1 MPGTFESVVK
11 CDIPPVKNYFLDA
24 DNNDAC
30 KYILMSILNVLFL
43 EFILCIV
50 LVLSKILQAILFS
63 HYYLLQNALI
73 CPL

>member
-1 MPGTFESVVK
+1 MPRTFEPVVK
-11 CDIPPVKNYFLDA
+11 CNVPRVKNYFLDVD
-24 DNNDAC
+24 DNGAC